1 MPKGLIQLHYL
12 RLAKCLPRSIQAAL
26 FGDRLRHGPVANPD
40 DEDWQR
46 WRKLDLQFYD
56 ENQRDS
62 AGAVVNAAGY
72 RIMRKVPIAGLNVL
86 EIGPGSL
93 DHIAYWTGKPV
104 QFIAV
109 DINEGFL
116 QRAVERLE
124 AQAIPYRTLVNDSGG
139 DGRIPVDDASI
150 DLVLSFYS
158 LEHLHPL
165 EGYLSEIVRI
175 LKPGGMLAGA
185 IPCEGGIGWGLGRY
199 LTTRRWLLRHGIPD
213 PGKIIAWE
221 HPNFADHILTAV
233 ENKLRFGN
241 LQFWPFRVRII
252 DFNLVATFTAVK
264 ARET

>member
-1 MPKGLIQLHYL
+1 MTFL
-12 RLAKCLPRSIQAAL
+12 RLAKYLPRSIQTAL
-26 FGDRLRHGPVANPD
+26 FGDRLRHGPIPRPNDA
-40 DEDWQR
+40 DWQL

-72 RIMRKVPIAGLNVL
+72 QIMRKVPLAGARVL

-93 DHIAYWTGKPV
+93 DHIVHWAGKPTE
-104 QFIAV
+104 FIAV

-116 QRAVERLE
+116 KRAVERLE
-124 AQAIPYRTLVNDSGG
+124 VHAIPYRTLVNNPNDG
-139 DGRIPVDDASI
+139 GRIPVDDSSV

-165 EGYLSEIVRI
+165 DAYLQEIVRV
-175 LKPGGMLAGA
+175 LRPGGMLAGA

-199 LTTRRWLLRHGIPD
+199 LTTRRWLMRHGISD

-221 HPNFADHILTAV
+221 HPNFADRILSSV
-233 ENKLRFGN
+233 GDRMRFQELR
-241 LQFWPFRVRII
+241 FWPFRLKVV
-252 DFNLVATFTAVK
+252 DLNLVASFIAVK
-264 ARET
+264 AGGV